1 MSNVLWRITT
11 FVLSALIFVV
21 VMNLVLNFASLLLP
35 WKILSVAAIV
45 ILVAALLSMIRKALA
60 M

>member
-1 MSNVLWRITT
+1 MLWRITT